1 MAIAINVHA
10 IFDVA
15 RVSSNIITFM
25 RYQVEPQGD
34 RAYQRDMGGG
44 TQQIFHEICLQK
56 NTADTIPAYVVGNNY
71 YSIFANGD
79 VYHDWVANLSQ
90 YNIPF
95 IHNNLPSLAKKV
107 FDGATSPLVLFNP
120 PEQHFTLRLMGTRTS
135 QPKADSLGVTRGQ
148 AQAMWSGSFYT
159 YLKPNR
165 NSSWKDIGVTQI
177 GYINNGY
184 GGNGGKQLIDISAYR
199 AGAGGP
205 LIWSFNNTFL
215 GTGSGYNGYG
225 RSKEEWSSRYMERW
239 RMVQIITP
247 SLTI

>member
-1 MAIAINVHA
+1 MAINVYA

-15 RVSSNIITFM
+15 RVSSSIITFM

-56 NTADTIPAYVVGNNY
+56 NTADTVPAYVVGNNY
-71 YSIFANGD
+71 YSLFVNGD
-79 VYHDWVANLSQ
+79 VYHDWVADLSQ

-95 IHNNLPSLAKKV
+95 AKNTLPSLAKKV
-107 FDGATSPLVLFNP
+107 FDGTTAQVNP
-120 PEQHFTLRLMGTRTS
+120 TVEEHFTLRLMGTRTS
-135 QPKADSLGVTRGQ
+135 QPKADSLGVSRGA

-159 YLKPNR
+159 YLKPSR
-165 NSSWKDIGVTQI
+165 NASWKDAGVTQI

-184 GGNGGKQLIDISAYR
+184 GGIGGKQLIDVSVYR
-199 AGAGGP
+199 LGIRGP

-215 GTGSGYNGYG
+215 GTGNGYNGGG
-225 RSKEEWSSRYMERW
+225 RSKEEWSSRYIELW
-239 RMVQIITP
+239 RMVQFLLP
-247 SLTI
+247 YLTI